1 MNISDFGFAVELF
14 VIVFSFLCWLV
25 YVPSVEGNN
34 LEIVKESTNVAE
46 AQILANAVPQPS
58 VRAVGKVDDSDVSNC
73 EEKGDILSAY
83 IEDLSIARLRQI
95 ASLLKELNV
104 IPKGTKTSGKGIKK
118 KDLILLIQ
126 SKLLIDREAVIQAL
140 KNFDGEIS
148 ALT

>member
-25 YVPSVEGNN
+25 YVPSVGNSN
-34 LEIVKESTNVAE
+34 LETVKKNTAE
-46 AQILANAVPQPS
+46 AQIIANAEPQPS
-58 VRAVGKVDDSDVSNC
+58 VKAVEKVDDSDVSDY

-83 IEDLSIARLRQI
+83 IEDLSIARLRKT

-118 KDLILLIQ
+118 KDLIFLIQ
-126 SKLLIDREAVIQAL
+126 SKILTDREAVIQAL
-140 KNFDGEIS
+140 KDFDSEIS